1 MSGRFKGVPETDAT
15 RWTVNEHPLTLP
27 TTAVN
32 RHSRLTTAHVRLPDG
47 VEFEQ
52 VVLRVDPAAMCVVV
66 NERAE
71 ALMMRRH
78 RFIIDSWVWE
88 LPGGYLND
96 GESAADCA
104 AREAEEETG
113 WRPGSVE
120 HLVTFQ
126 PMTGTADAPNH
137 VFLGRDPVEVES
149 TLDVNEAE
157 SLRWIPL
164 AEVPVLIGQLTLG
177 AGSVIGLLAARDR
190 LGAK

>member
-1 MSGRFKGVPETDAT
+1 MRVAETDAT
-15 RWTVNEHPLTLP
+15 RWTVSEHQLTLP
-27 TTAVN
+27 ARAVN
-32 RHSRLTTAHVRLPDG
+32 RHSRLTAAHVRLPDG

-52 VVLRVDPAAMCVVV
+52 LVLRVDPAAMCVVV

-78 RFIIDSWVWE
+78 RFIINAWVWE
-88 LPGGYLND
+88 LPGGYLNE
-96 GESAADCA
+96 GESAVDCA
-104 AREAEEETG
+104 TREAEEETG

-137 VFLGRDPVEVES
+137 VYLGRDPVQVDS
-149 TLDVNEAE
+149 KLDVNEAE

-164 AEVPVLIGQLTLG
+164 VEVPALIGRMTLG
-177 AGSVIGLLAARDR
+177 AASVIGLLAARDR
-190 LGAK
+190 LGAR